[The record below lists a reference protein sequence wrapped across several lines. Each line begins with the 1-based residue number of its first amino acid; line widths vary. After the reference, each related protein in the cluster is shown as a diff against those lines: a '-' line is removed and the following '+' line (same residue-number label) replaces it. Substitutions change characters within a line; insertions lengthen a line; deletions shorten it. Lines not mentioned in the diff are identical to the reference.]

1 MRYVNGKTGEKMEA
15 LDKQFGIT
23 DAGSTVEA
31 EIRAGITTFLTMAY
45 ILLVNPSMLAGT
57 GIGFENALFAT
68 AIAAFVGCTVMGLWA
83 NLPFALAPGM
93 GLNAYF
99 TFAVVGAMGV
109 AWEVALAA
117 VFIEG
122 LIFLVISLPQ
132 VGWRT
137 EMINSIPTDL
147 KIATGAGIGMF
158 LALIGLEETGIVV
171 NNGVT
176 LVDLGAHASWTH
188 QSGELIALVGLIAIA
203 GMMARGMNGAII
215 YGIAGMSVLAWIM
228 GTDAIGMPVT
238 DPYNMLGNADMVVVY
253 GNDAVEA
260 VPHWACAADWWMVP
274 EGASHGTSVT
284 WDDGTEVCLY
294 AATDVSVIVNAAA
307 GWGDPVAIAP
317 EIGFGEG
324 KMFSTEALTATGA
337 VGSALSALGDIG
349 SDGGTSIGDFIL
361 IMIAF
366 MFVDIFDTAG
376 TLYSVGRAAGYVD
389 ENDELQNSDE
399 AFMSDAAATIVG
411 AMVGTSTTTTYIES
425 AAGVEEGGKTGLTAV
440 TVGVLMLSGLFMSGL
455 FKAIPQFAMAT
466 ALVVVG
472 ALMMKQ
478 VADIDW
484 GNSEIAIPAFL
495 TMVLMP
501 FTFSIADGIAWGII
515 SYVAIQM
522 IAGKAKDINVVMWTL
537 FALMSMFY
545 LGPGEHTTF
554 EWIVSTIG
562 L

>member
-1 MRYVNGKTGEKMEA
+1 MEA

-57 GIGFENALFAT
+57 GIGFDNALFAT

-117 VFIEG
+117 VFVEG
-122 LIFLVISLPQ
+122 IIFMIISLPQ
-132 VGWRT
+132 IGWRT

-188 QSGELIALVGLIAIA
+188 QSGELLALVGLIAMA

-215 YGIAGMSVLAWIM
+215 YGIAGMSIVAWAM
-228 GTDAIGMPVT
+228 GSMDMPVS
-238 DPYNMLGNADMVVVY
+238 DPYNALGNADMVVVY
-253 GNDAVEA
+253 SNDVITST
-260 VPHWACAADWWMVP
+260 PHWGCEWWNGP
-274 EGASHGTSVT
+274 DATSGVLTT
-284 WDDGTEVCLY
+284 WADGTEVCLY
-294 AATDVSVIVNAAA
+294 AATDVSVIVNAAS
-307 GWGDPVAIAP
+307 GWGSDTVAAP
-317 EIGFGEG
+317 ALGDII
-324 KMFSTEALTATGA
+324 TTDALTATGA
-337 VGSALSALGDIG
+337 VGAAIMDGFGDIG
-349 SDGGTSIGDFIL
+349 ADGGTSIGDFIL

-411 AMVGTSTTTTYIES
+411 ALVGTSTTTTYIES

-440 TVGVLMLSGLFMSGL
+440 TVGVLMLSGLFLSGL
-455 FKAIPQFAMAT
+455 FQAIPQFAMAT

-484 GNSEIAIPAFL
+484 GNQEIAIPAFL

-515 SYVAIQM
+515 SYVAIQ
-522 IAGKAKDINVVMWTL
+522 IIVGKAKDVNVVMWTL

-554 EWIVSTIG
+554 EFIVDAIG